1 MSEQVS
7 DAVKKCCA
15 MLKNSSSDTQKFAAL
30 FMVTKLVKG
39 RDCNLAAKKAI
50 FDAIGFDFLKRLLLT
65 TDVPVD
71 CPPSIYKSIALSI
84 LTVFCNEEELASH
97 PEVIDNVP
105 IFLDIVKQSD
115 NSDYDD
121 NLMAVGEAY
130 NCLKGIASY
139 SSGQDALIDA
149 DGVTKMTE
157 IYYQGSFQSD
167 EALQVL
173 ALLISRK
180 GIKSWNNN
188 VKAFHIL
195 MNKIALDFE
204 TDQDKRKFEL
214 CDILNT
220 LIFNS
225 PRVEM
230 NDSYLGETWPQ
241 SLHKGLSDI
250 LQSKIV
256 AQQRNPALILTANVM
271 DILGVEWVLQEEE
284 KCKQFF
290 LLLIQLAAVEIRM
303 QLDGKSLKAVN
314 PHAQL
319 ITACYIIL
327 ELSMTYIATD
337 QLDLDQKEKQT
348 LYTGL
353 KGAFTAVIN
362 FLIKLSNDRNRP
374 VGGDK
379 LFVCAT
385 IKVLASWLAQE
396 TTAMRTQ
403 VYQLLPFIL
412 EIANETFNA
421 YRSRKIAEKS
431 GNYDELL
438 DPLGKVDILR
448 VLMPALC
455 HLAVEDTS
463 RKIILKQNEHKIFY
477 EFIEFHWTIVHYKRP
492 PVPRS
497 ERLKVLAQPKFEL
510 SQKILEDM
518 KDSRIAMI
526 STCNVFMN
534 LTVLEAKYVDDSP
547 VFNNLMKFIF
557 ENLPELKDIPENLVL
572 HGNLAVLGLLLL
584 KQMSNK
590 VKQNDFS
597 ICRYIQATIRF
608 LWDAYTIDESNDP
621 TSLVVAMSYKENW
634 MELAELWF
642 LGMQTMSGVISLIPW
657 ISEFA
662 IESGWAEGIISLLK
676 EVKIGSLP
684 SNVKL
689 AFEDFLCHLVD
700 ANESVISVLKKA
712 DALKVC
718 KNHRLMEFGKKL
730 FGD

>member
-1 MSEQVS
+1 MSGQVS

-15 MLKNSSSDTQKFAAL
+15 ILQNSTSDTEKFAAL

-50 FDAIGFDFLKRLLLT
+50 FNAIGFDFLKRLLLT

-84 LTVFCNEEELASH
+84 LTVFCNEEELACL
-97 PEVIDNVP
+97 PELLENVP
-105 IFLDIVKQSD
+105 ILLDIVKQSD

-139 SSGQDALIDA
+139 PAGQDALINA
-149 DGVTKMTE
+149 DGVTKMSE

-173 ALLISRK
+173 VLLISRK
-180 GIKSWNNN
+180 GTNSWDDNI
-188 VKAFHIL
+188 KAFHTL

-214 CDILNT
+214 CEILKI
-220 LIFNS
+220 LMFNC
-225 PRVEM
+225 PRREM
-230 NDSYLGETWPQ
+230 KDTFLTESWPQ
-241 SLHKGLSDI
+241 SLYKGLSDI
-250 LQSKIV
+250 LQSKIG
-256 AQQRNPALILTANVM
+256 AQQRNPALMLAANVI
-271 DILGVEWVLQEEE
+271 DILGVEWVVQEEE

-303 QLDGKSLKAVN
+303 QLDGKSLKAAN
-314 PHAQL
+314 SNAQL

-337 QLDLDQKEKQT
+337 QLELDQKEKQT

-362 FLIKLSNDRNRP
+362 FLIKISNDKNRP
-374 VGGDK
+374 VGEDK

-385 IKVLASWLAQE
+385 IRVLASWLAQE
-396 TTAMRTQ
+396 TTAMRAQ

-412 EIANETFNA
+412 EMANETFNA
-421 YRSRKIAEKS
+421 YKSIKIAEKS
-431 GNYDELL
+431 GKTDDSL

-448 VLMPALC
+448 ILMPALC

-463 RKIILKQNEHKIFY
+463 RKILLKQNEHQVLY

-497 ERLKVLAQPKFEL
+497 ERLKVLAQPKLEL
-510 SQKILEDM
+510 SQEILEDM

-534 LTVLEAKYVDDSP
+534 LTVLEAKFVDDSP

-557 ENLPELKDIPENLVL
+557 ENLPELRDIPENLVL

-584 KQMSNK
+584 KQMTNK
-590 VKQNDFS
+590 VKKNDFS

-642 LGMQTMSGVISLIPW
+642 LGMQTMSSVISLIPW

-700 ANESVISVLKKA
+700 ANESVVSVLKKA